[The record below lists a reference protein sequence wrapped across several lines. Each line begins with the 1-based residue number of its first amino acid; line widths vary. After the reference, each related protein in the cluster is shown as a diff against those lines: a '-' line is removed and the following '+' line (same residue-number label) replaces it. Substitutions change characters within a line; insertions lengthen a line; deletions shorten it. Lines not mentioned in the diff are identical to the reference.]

1 MRFFKFGMG
10 FLGLRLVRILLLF
23 VIPLVAVLWGLRI
36 YAEGGRIEE
45 TENAYVKANIVAVS
59 AGVPGRVI
67 EVMVQD
73 DSSVKKGD
81 LMFRLDP
88 TPYEI
93 AAAKARAQMDVVR
106 TEMNSLRVDYRA
118 TLVEAMEAKEPIAL
132 MIKQV
137 ERQER
142 LKSVGMGRADQYD
155 EAQHNLKLAKRRLQS
170 VQEKSKQALAHLGS
184 DLNASAEDH
193 PRFKEAKAAY
203 EAAMFEVARTQVKSP
218 ADGVVSNMK
227 LRAGEWVDRGQS
239 LFSLIE
245 NSAPWIDANFKETQ
259 LTYMREG
266 QRVRVVA
273 DAYPDVEWHGGVA
286 TIAPA
291 SGAEFAVLPPQNAT
305 GNWVK
310 VVQRI
315 PVRIQLQ
322 QAAGLPPLRAGMT
335 VSVQVET
342 GHVRGLPRNIQAL
355 IDKGYLPQFLQPPT
369 AVAQS
374 QR

>member
-1 MRFFKFGMG
+1 MKFLKFGTRV
-10 FLGLRLVRILLLF
+10 LGLRVVRFLLLLI
-23 VIPLVAVLWGLRI
+23 IPLLAVLWGLRI

-59 AGVPGRVI
+59 AGVPGRVT
-67 EVMVQD
+67 EVLVQD
-73 DSSVKKGD
+73 DSAVKKGD
-81 LMFRLDP
+81 LLFRLDP

-93 AAAKARAQMDVVR
+93 AAAKAQAQMDVVR
-106 TEMNSLRVDYRA
+106 TEMLSLRADYRA
-118 TLVEAMEAKEPIAL
+118 TLVEATEAKEPIAF
-132 MIKQV
+132 MVKQV

-155 EAQHNLKLAKRRLQS
+155 EAQHNLELAKRRLQS
-170 VQEKSKQALAHLGS
+170 VQEKSKQALANMGG
-184 DLNASAEDH
+184 DLNAAAEDH
-193 PRFKEAKAAY
+193 PRFKEAKAQY
-203 EAAMFEVARTQVKSP
+203 EAAMFEVARTQIKSP

-227 LRAGEWVDRGQS
+227 LRAGEWVNRGQS

-245 NSAPWIDANFKETQ
+245 NSAPWVDANFKETQ

-266 QRVRVVA
+266 QGVRVVA
-273 DAYPDVEWHGGVA
+273 DAYPDAEWHGKVA

-291 SGAEFAVLPPQNAT
+291 SGAEFALLPPQNAT

-322 QAAGLPPLRAGMT
+322 QSPALPPLRAGMT
-335 VSVQVET
+335 VNVQVET
-342 GHVRGLPRNIQAL
+342 GHIRGLPRDIQAL
-355 IDKGYLPQFLQPPT
+355 IDKGYLPQFLQPT
-369 AVAQS
+369 SALAQS